1 MKTYKHLFERVVSFE
16 NLLAAYKTFRKGKRF
31 KDDVLKF
38 EYNYEIEFL
47 KLQDELIEH
56 TYTPLPPHRFFVYEP
71 KKREIVAAVVRD
83 RVVHH
88 ALCRVIEPIFD
99 KRLIYD
105 TYACR
110 LNKGTLAAIKRLEE
124 FKHEL
129 LSRGNENE
137 IYVFK
142 ADIRR
147 YFENINHCILLGLIN
162 ERIKDEEVIW
172 LIKRILAGES
182 LFSPQTKGI
191 PIGNLTSQFFAN
203 LYLNPLD
210 QFVKHDLRIKYY
222 VRYMDDFVLM
232 DLSKGRLREAKA
244 GIARLL
250 EDKLRLSLHP
260 KKQTVTPLKCGID
273 FLGFRI
279 FSSHRLLRKENAK
292 RFARRLKNMKE
303 RFVRKEI
310 ALSRISSFIKGWIAH
325 ARQGD
330 TYRLRKKIFRDFVL
344 MPVVRDRL

>member
-1 MKTYKHLFERVVSFE
+1 MKTYKRLYEKIVSFE

-31 KDDVLKF
+31 KDDVLGF
-38 EYNYEIEFL
+38 DYNYETELL
-47 KLQDELIEH
+47 KLQSELIEH

-99 KRLIYD
+99 KRFIYD

-110 LNKGTLAAIKRLEE
+110 LNKGTLAAIKRFEE
-124 FKHEL
+124 FKCEL

-142 ADIRR
+142 ADIRK
-147 YFENINHCILLGLIN
+147 YFENIDHRILLSLIN
-162 ERIKDEEVIW
+162 ERIKDKEAIW

-182 LFSPQTKGI
+182 LFSQQTKGI

-210 QFVKHDLRIKYY
+210 QFVKHDLGIKYY

-244 GIARLL
+244 EIAQFL

-260 KKQTVTPLKCGID
+260 KKQTITPLKCGID

-279 FSSHRLLRKENAK
+279 FSSYRLLRKENAK

-310 ALSRISSFIKGWIAH
+310 PLSRISSFIKGWIAH
-325 ARQGD
+325 AGQAD
-330 TYRLRKKIFRDFVL
+330 TYRLRKKILRDFVL
-344 MPVVRDRL
+344 TPVFKG